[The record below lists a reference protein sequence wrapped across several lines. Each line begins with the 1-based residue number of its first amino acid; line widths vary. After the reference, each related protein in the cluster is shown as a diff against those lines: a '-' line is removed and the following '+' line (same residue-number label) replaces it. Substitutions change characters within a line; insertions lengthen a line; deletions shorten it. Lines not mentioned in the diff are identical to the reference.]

1 MQSPWSLLQLSATD
15 LVLMQG
21 TDPDYMWAVMVML
34 YWLKLACGVV
44 AGVLS
49 ILWLVHVVLYVFLNP
64 PLYGFLNTSFC
75 AMDTVFP
82 LFGTLA
88 FAVFCFYLIGEHKH
102 LEQRVND
109 DSASARSHNAST
121 VEWFLIMCPPS
132 CSGDNQG
139 DDESWSEPA
148 HHDAAPDAHRCNA
161 DEQHAVQ
168 CGPDAAVLPGYYP
181 ILLPGNHFNICL
193 SPCGTISL
201 ALLQRR
207 GHALK
212 CKIAHV

>member
-1 MQSPWSLLQLSATD
+1 
-15 LVLMQG
+15 MQG

-64 PLYGFLNTSFC
+64 PLYGFLNTFFS

-102 LEQRVND
+102 IEQRLHD
-109 DSASARSHNAST
+109 DSASASSHTCHCSSMFHNAS
-121 VEWFLIMCPPS
+121 
-132 CSGDNQG
+132 
-139 DDESWSEPA
+139 A
-148 HHDAAPDAHRCNA
+148 K
-161 DEQHAVQ
+161 
-168 CGPDAAVLPGYYP
+168 
-181 ILLPGNHFNICL
+181 
-193 SPCGTISL
+193 
-201 ALLQRR
+201 LQR
-207 GHALK
+207 
-212 CKIAHV
+212 

>member
-1 MQSPWSLLQLSATD
+1 MCWCVQMHLMRPHTTSLPRKDHLHTHLMATD
-15 LVLMQG
+15 LVLAQG

-34 YWLKLACGVV
+34 YWLKLACGIV

-64 PLYGFLNTSFC
+64 PLYGFLNTFFR

-109 DSASARSHNAST
+109 DSASARSHKAT
-121 VEWFLIMCPPS
+121 
-132 CSGDNQG
+132 
-139 DDESWSEPA
+139 
-148 HHDAAPDAHRCNA
+148 AA
-161 DEQHAVQ
+161 Q
-168 CGPDAAVLPGYYP
+168 
-181 ILLPGNHFNICL
+181 
-193 SPCGTISL
+193 
-201 ALLQRR
+201 
-207 GHALK
+207 
-212 CKIAHV
+212 